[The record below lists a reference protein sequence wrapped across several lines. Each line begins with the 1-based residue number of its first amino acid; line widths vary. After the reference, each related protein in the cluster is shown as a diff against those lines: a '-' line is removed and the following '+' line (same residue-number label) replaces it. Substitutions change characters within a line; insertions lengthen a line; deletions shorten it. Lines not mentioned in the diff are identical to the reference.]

1 MGLYDRLNFFD
12 DVQIDS
18 ADIDRQLAAFKS
30 PAPPPQP
37 EQRSGLGE
45 IWSQL
50 KAGAFV
56 DLPRMAGRAM
66 QYTSSPGNSVYE
78 NGKSLVEAT
87 DAIEKLPEM
96 MPGDTTGRPV
106 VGALSKG
113 ARMIPQSIAPAAG
126 VGLTLSGVGAPAGV
140 ALLGGSALAALPAG
154 MAQAQETFE
163 KGLAKHGL
171 TAEQA
176 ATMQDDP
183 RVQEV
188 LNAARMTGGIEWGGE
203 TAAGAIGGKLLGIGG
218 KLSRPLFGKFLAP
231 VEQQAASQVL
241 KNFSIP
247 TMAANYGKQVFKTA
261 AGETATEMAQSAAEA
276 GVEQHY
282 GYDQQTPW
290 DAAKSAVLPSLGMTA
305 LLAPFGI
312 PAHVAHSRG
321 MVQAAD
327 ALSNPQAPRELRS
340 AAAEQVYSELARVSP
355 EAASNFAARSFDAI
369 HGQEETGSAPYG
381 LNLDEDSIQ
390 PFTPGVFHQ
399 PEQEQDQTAAP
410 IQPVSDGPLGKALA
424 SGGVGMQQ
432 VQEQQAE
439 QQLQQHQPLNRLQE
453 ARLQFLQNRLD
464 NGAELSET
472 EIQQME
478 KLKIRSA
485 GPAVTELLGG
495 PSEGRF
501 PVTMPQPDELSL
513 ANHWA
518 DEQISNGKTHLMNVR
533 AYDKTGQT
541 LVQEWKRLTGQQ
553 QQETPG
559 SLQQQQDI
567 VSHPLTTNPVA
578 SQKSP
583 TMHGKPNRAV
593 NLVHDDLVTAIGKLG
608 GINREQAITQ
618 WGASIKDAVADL
630 SRHASKTGKAG
641 MLHVISSKGKPL
653 DSMRELLEEHGY
665 LQQHSTVED
674 MYARIE
680 AATRGQHS
688 YSNQHQ
694 AHFEQDLYNLPFD
707 ASGLNPTHDSAP
719 MYSLKNTD
727 NSGILTADTTGGAHH
742 ERTDEGRTAGVHQG
756 ATTVAAGKPNLEGTT
771 LERIAGHTPDQLAEQ
786 VESTPVIG
794 ERFTRPIKQALVE
807 HYHNPAFWSEMARQ
821 QPELAPDFKA
831 VAATLD
837 SPAQPLTVA
846 AKIAANLTADAIR
859 IKFDPTFEQQAAQ
872 HDPQAVQ
879 DLAGRWY
886 AERGEQSPFFR
897 LWSHNAPVISLD
909 DAIPANSLATGK
921 PVVVKGW
928 HTSPGTI
935 NRYHSEFAGAHS
947 GFETKGWIWM
957 APHEGAVD
965 HLDGVDGMHGNQYAI
980 EQFYQRMLN
989 PKRLLMTGK
998 AMTRAAMEK
1007 AQQQGHDGVLL
1018 IAKGKLVNS
1027 VVFDPRNFKAV
1038 ENRGT
1043 FNTTE
1048 YSRYSLQEGLQDQDS
1063 TQTPPHQQNPA
1074 TETASQQSGPVFSLT
1089 IDQVAKAF
1097 PNQKIE
1103 KGAEGFTVTLKNGS
1117 TIRISGTDEIQFN
1130 SKAAEASY
1138 GRTPTANEVPV
1149 AMFQRMGRDA
1159 VISLTEAGTGEIHH
1173 ETFHAAMAL
1182 ALNEKQRATLLD
1194 KFGTEEA
1201 AAQEY
1206 QRLKDSGSFD
1216 QKKGHLWLRAIYHF
1230 FQKVRN
1236 LFSPTGQ
1243 IMEQIATGKAWEQQP
1258 APVNES
1264 PRYSLKEINN
1274 KLTQVKATMERLN
1287 KTADKSAFVKDDLK
1301 PALKTAKEGLAA
1313 SWDGLKAATAPMQRS
1328 EAAEEAGRILIEG
1341 MGTRERYKEQFISN
1355 LNRAVNQTEKATSST
1370 AKLLD
1375 LMQHSI
1381 TLADKLF
1388 NTMPEAKRIDFMQR
1402 MDTGHQQANPE
1413 LQRLADTIKAMFEE
1427 KAAKVQSLGTGA
1439 LEQTR
1444 ENYFPHIWKR
1454 GEDAKKE
1461 IISRLSKR
1469 PLEGGKG
1476 FTKGRVFD
1484 DVLAGIEAK
1493 HELVSSNPID
1503 LVFLKLAEM
1512 DKYIN
1517 AHVALQAMEA
1527 SELVQLIP
1535 AAEKMPD
1542 GFTDI
1547 AGKYG
1552 IVTKKGFMTPES
1564 GTEEVSSYR
1573 YVAREDVAQVF
1584 NNYLSQGL
1592 YTNKYVG
1599 APFRGYMQAAN
1610 MLNQFQLGVGSAF
1623 HAGFTS
1629 LEAVISHGALGI
1641 KALARGDFKEAAKY
1655 LKQAPAAWYLNP
1667 KLGDT
1672 VLKAWMGDEAAAK
1685 EMPQVVEWLQMAGA
1699 RRLMDS
1705 RFQTNTTQELLQK
1718 WADGNKGGAAIR
1730 ALPALVEQSARP
1742 ILEWLVPRQKFGVFA
1757 EMAHSWSK
1765 QNPNASH
1772 EQTRKAMQQ
1781 IWNRV
1786 DSRLGQVVYDRLFV
1800 HSIAKNLTQAIIRAP
1815 GWTGGTILEVGGGI
1829 KDLTGYLKGLVTG
1842 KKPELTDRAAYT
1854 LSMLVTTAVANA
1866 LLTALFTGEP
1876 PDDWKDLV
1884 AFKTGKKDEKGNP
1897 ERFMLPTYMKDVY
1910 AYVQQPGS
1918 TLLHKTHPML
1928 SLISDAIRNKDYYGT
1943 EIRHSGDNQAM
1954 QLLQVAGF
1962 TAKAFV
1968 PFWMKGVA
1976 KEQERG
1982 GSVAAMLAPLIGIM
1996 PAPASMNMTKAEK
2009 LASELVQG
2017 RMPQGTKTQE
2027 QFEKGQLIA
2036 HLTSLARRDPRQ
2048 AIQEINEA
2056 VQQRKISSIQ
2066 TRHIAQNARMAPVQ
2080 VAFKRLSLE
2089 EAQRVWEAATPEEKR
2104 LLYPLMIRKKQNRQG

>member
-1 MGLYDRLNFFD
+1 MGLYDRINFFD
-12 DVQIDS
+12 DATIDDATIAS
-18 ADIDRQLAAFKS
+18 QLAALPAYTPQATSS
-30 PAPPPQP
+30 P
-37 EQRSGLGE
+37 ERRSALGE

-66 QYTSSPGNSVYE
+66 QYVSTPGNSLYDT
-78 NGKSLVEAT
+78 GKGLVEDA
-87 DAIEKLPEM
+87 DAIASLPEM
-96 MPGDTTGRPV
+96 KQGDTTDRPIV
-106 VGALSKG
+106 NALSQG
-113 ARMIPQSIAPAAG
+113 ARMIPQSIAPAVGAG
-126 VGLTLSGVGAPAGV
+126 LVLSGVGAPAGV
-140 ALLGGSALAALPAG
+140 ALIGGSALGALPAG
-154 MAQAQETFE
+154 LAQAQETYE
-163 KGLAKHGL
+163 KGLAKHDIS
-171 TAEQA
+171 AEHA
-176 ATMQDDP
+176 ASMPDDP
-183 RVQEV
+183 RVQET
-188 LNAARMTGGIEWGGE
+188 LNASRMTGGIEWGGE
-203 TAAGAIGGKLLGIGG
+203 TAAGVIGGKLLGIGG
-218 KLSRPLFGKFLAP
+218 KISRPLFGKFLAP
-231 VEQQAASQVL
+231 VEQQAAAQIL

-276 GVEQHY
+276 GVEHHY

-290 DAAKSAVLPSLGMTA
+290 DAAQSAVLPSLGMTA

-369 HGQEETGSAPYG
+369 HGHEETGSAPYG

-390 PFTPGVFHQ
+390 PFTPEVFHQ
-399 PEQEQDQTAAP
+399 PEQEQNQTAAP
-410 IQPVSDGPLGKALA
+410 VQPVSDGPLGKALA
-424 SGGVGMQQ
+424 SSGVGMQQ
-432 VQEQQAE
+432 ET
-439 QQLQQHQPLNRLQE
+439 L
-453 ARLQFLQNRLD
+453 
-464 NGAELSET
+464 GA
-472 EIQQME
+472 
-478 KLKIRSA
+478 
-485 GPAVTELLGG
+485 
-495 PSEGRF
+495 
-501 PVTMPQPDELSL
+501 
-513 ANHWA
+513 
-518 DEQISNGKTHLMNVR
+518 
-533 AYDKTGQT
+533 
-541 LVQEWKRLTGQQ
+541 
-553 QQETPG
+553 
-559 SLQQQQDI
+559 LQQQQD
-567 VSHPLTTNPVA
+567 VVARPLTPNP
-578 SQKSP
+578 Q
-583 TMHGKPNRAV
+583 
-593 NLVHDDLVTAIGKLG
+593 
-608 GINREQAITQ
+608 
-618 WGASIKDAVADL
+618 DL
-630 SRHASKTGKAG
+630 S
-641 MLHVISSKGKPL
+641 
-653 DSMRELLEEHGY
+653 
-665 LQQHSTVED
+665 
-674 MYARIE
+674 
-680 AATRGQHS
+680 AT
-688 YSNQHQ
+688 
-694 AHFEQDLYNLPFD
+694 PFD
-707 ASGLNPTHDSAP
+707 ISDLNPGRDSSAP
-719 MYSLKNTD
+719 MYSLKNID
-727 NSGILTADTTGGAHH
+727 NSDILTADTTGGAHH

-756 ATTVAAGKPNLEGTT
+756 ATTVAADGQSPGGTT
-771 LERIAGHTPDQLAEQ
+771 LERIAGHTPDQLTEQ
-786 VESTPVIG
+786 IESTPIIG

-807 HYHNPAFWSEMARQ
+807 HYHNPALWFEMARR

-837 SPAQPLTVA
+837 SPAKPLTVA
-846 AKIAANLTADAIR
+846 AKVAANLTADAIR

-886 AERGEQSPFFR
+886 AERGDQSPFFR

-965 HLDGVDGMHGNQYAI
+965 HLDGVDGMHGNQYAT

-998 AMTRAAMEK
+998 AMTRETMEK

-1018 IAKGKLVNS
+1018 VAKGKLVNS
-1027 VVFDPRNFKAV
+1027 VVFEPRNFKAV

-1048 YSRYSLQEGLQDQDS
+1048 YSRYSLQEGLQEQDN

-1074 TETASQQSGPVFSLT
+1074 TETASQQSVPVFSLT

-1097 PNQKIE
+1097 PNQQIKE
-1103 KGAEGFTVTLKNGS
+1103 GAEGFTISLKNGS
-1117 TIRISGTDEIQFN
+1117 TIRVNGTDEIQFN

-1206 QRLKDSGSFD
+1206 QRLKDSGSFE
-1216 QKKGHLWLRAIYHF
+1216 QKKGHLWLQAIYQF
-1230 FQKVRN
+1230 FQRIRN
-1236 LFSPTGQ
+1236 LFSPTSQ

-1258 APVNES
+1258 STANES
-1264 PRYSLKEINN
+1264 PRYSLKEISN
-1274 KLTQVKATMERLN
+1274 KLTQVKATVERLN

-1355 LNRAVNQTEKATSST
+1355 LNKAVDQAEKATSST

-1375 LMQHSI
+1375 LMQHST

-1402 MDTGHQQANPE
+1402 MDTGQQQANPE

-1493 HELVSSNPID
+1493 HELVSTNPID

-1517 AHVALQAMEA
+1517 AHIALQAMEA

-1552 IVTKKGFMTPES
+1552 MVTKKGFMNPES

-1641 KALARGDFKEAAKY
+1641 KALARGDFKEATKY

-1672 VLKAWMGDEAAAK
+1672 VLKAWMGDAAAAK

-1772 EQTRKAMQQ
+1772 DQTRKAMQQ

-1829 KDLTGYLKGLVTG
+1829 KDLTSYMKGLVTG

-1910 AYVQQPGS
+1910 AYVQQPGT

-1928 SLISDAIRNKDYYGT
+1928 SLISDTIKNKDYYGT
-1943 EIRHSGDNQAM
+1943 EIRHSGDNPAW

-1982 GSVAAMLAPLIGIM
+1982 GSAAAMLAPLIGIM

-2017 RMPQGTKTQE
+2017 RMPQGTKTKE

-2056 VQQRKISSIQ
+2056 VQQRKISNIQ
-2066 TRHIAQNARMAPVQ
+2066 ARHIAQNARIAPVQ